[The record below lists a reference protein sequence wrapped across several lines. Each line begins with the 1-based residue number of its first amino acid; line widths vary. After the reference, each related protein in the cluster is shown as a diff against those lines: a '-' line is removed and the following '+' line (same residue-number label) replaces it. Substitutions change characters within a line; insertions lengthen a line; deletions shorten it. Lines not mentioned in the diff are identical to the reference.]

1 MSRIKHSFCR
11 WCYGSIPL
19 EDLCLA
25 AKDIGIPSIE
35 LVVIQRCVSECITI
49 TVLVTFTFVFNMPR
63 GSTSASGEK
72 LWREK
77 SSPELSRV
85 LPLYVEEERVRSVP
99 SGANSSGVGS
109 PEVMSSIC
117 RQLCV
122 VTKRPNFLEHGHF
135 WNRSETL
142 DPSSAPLRT
151 RLASTESQ
159 SREKDI

>member
-1 MSRIKHSFCR
+1 
-11 WCYGSIPL
+11 
-19 EDLCLA
+19 
-25 AKDIGIPSIE
+25 
-35 LVVIQRCVSECITI
+35 
-49 TVLVTFTFVFNMPR
+49 MPR

-117 RQLCV
+117 RQYSSVCGDE
-122 VTKRPNFLEHGHF
+122 TSNFLEHGHF

-142 DPSSAPLRT
+142 DPSSSPATNPSCVYRESVSRKRYLGPRRRGRLKTISSLRHMQWPRGRPCPPFAVVGRASAPLERCA
-151 RLASTESQ
+151 LPCAQ
-159 SREKDI
+159 QH